1 MFGFCSTTHYSIS
14 SCLWKNF
21 IEIPEN
27 SYHARNGWKG
37 DLILQ
42 FMEQFC
48 VASTFILIFL
58 PTTPILL
65 DNYNLLMSIRE
76 SAIHIGNKAYTWLR
90 KVSIATEK
98 NTLRLSVD
106 FWLINS
112 FWRIET
118 TFKFVLH
125 SSIWLNALLKNF
137 Q

>member
-98 NTLRLSVD
+98 NTLRLSVY